1 MANGKIL
8 QGLVSAASKYWYL
21 VNVDGQVVIVNK
33 GYIISITPVQSQNK
47 KDDAGTLVGTS
58 VGAGGNHDRGKQ

>member
-33 GYIISITPVQSQNK
+33 GYIVSITPVQSQNK
-47 KDDAGTLVGTS
+47 NENASTLVDAS
-58 VGAGGNHDRGKQ
+58 VGAGGNHGNRG

>member
-33 GYIISITPVQSQNK
+33 GYIVSITPVQSQNK
-47 KDDAGTLVGTS
+47 NENAGTLVGAS
-58 VGAGGNHDRGKQ
+58 VNPYGEEKK